1 MIYVTGDTHAHI
13 DIQKLN
19 TKRFPEQKN
28 LTKDDYLIVCGDFG
42 LVWDESPEERY
53 WRKWLDD
60 KPFTTLWIDGNHE
73 NFELL
78 KEFPVI
84 NKFGGKVQ
92 KISDSIFH
100 LMRGEI
106 YTIEGKTLF
115 CMGGASSID
124 KELRVPNKS
133 WWEEEIPSSSELNY
147 GLNNLEKNNNEV
159 DIILSHCMPTSV
171 IYKHFGKS
179 YKNDTLTDYFD
190 IIKSKVKYKHWYC
203 GHYHCDEKLDDNIT
217 ILYHKVLKLE

>member
-1 MIYVTGDTHAHI
+1 MRIYVILKNISCCTYRLPRGCTAI

-84 NKFGGKVQ
+84 NKFGG
-92 KISDSIFH
+92 
-100 LMRGEI
+100 
-106 YTIEGKTLF
+106 
-115 CMGGASSID
+115 
-124 KELRVPNKS
+124 
-133 WWEEEIPSSSELNY
+133 
-147 GLNNLEKNNNEV
+147 
-159 DIILSHCMPTSV
+159 
-171 IYKHFGKS
+171 
-179 YKNDTLTDYFD
+179 
-190 IIKSKVKYKHWYC
+190 
-203 GHYHCDEKLDDNIT
+203 
-217 ILYHKVLKLE
+217 

>member
-53 WRKWLDD
+53 WRLWLD
-60 KPFTTLWIDGNHE
+60 KKNFTVLWVDGNHE

-147 GLNNLEKNNNEV
+147 GLNNL
-159 DIILSHCMPTSV
+159 
-171 IYKHFGKS
+171 
-179 YKNDTLTDYFD
+179 
-190 IIKSKVKYKHWYC
+190 
-203 GHYHCDEKLDDNIT
+203 
-217 ILYHKVLKLE
+217 